1 MKLNWGTSIAIFY
14 GLFVIVMVG
23 AVIKASQLGVPLVQ
37 DEYYQADINYEEFR
51 TKRQNAMQLEDGP
64 KVMVKH
70 KTGEVIVDFPDQA
83 GIKGKVQLYRPS
95 QTGVDHIMP
104 ITVNDSG
111 YMVIPFEKIQKGR
124 WTIKLDWTSS
134 DVGYFWED
142 DIVI

>member
-51 TKRQNAMQLEDGP
+51 TKRQNALKLEEGP

-70 KTGEVIVDFPDQA
+70 QTGQVVVDFPDQK
-83 GIKGKVQLYRPS
+83 GIKGELQLYRPS

-111 YMVIPFEKIQKGR
+111 LMIIPLEKIQKGR